1 LSDQTANSEIARKYD
16 ALPYAAQSNALSH
29 PRHLATVAT
38 LFGLT
43 PAPVATARVLEVGC
57 SNGANLLPMAAA
69 LPDARFVGCDLSH
82 HAIAE
87 ARLGAA
93 ELGLANVTLH
103 ERDLA
108 TLAED
113 RDEYDYI
120 IAHGVYSW
128 VPPAVRD
135 ALLALAAR
143 RLSRH
148 GVLFVSYN
156 VYPGCHVRQ
165 AAWEMLHH
173 HVDAIPDPRAKLEA
187 ARALAALLAEPGV
200 TQTDTDAL
208 LRQELRRLSTQTDS
222 ALYHDDLAVPNEP
235 VYFHAFAAHLARHG
249 LAFVAEAK
257 LSMMTAAGLAP
268 GVPGL
273 VSGRDRVEREQY
285 LDFARMRRFR
295 QSLASRADAPAADDG
310 HAARVADMHVAASIA
325 LVRAH
330 AEGKAIADPA
340 AQDPDVRSVRR
351 LLHWLVGVA
360 PRIVPV
366 AEVVAWQ
373 RAHAREDA
381 GVGRPVAEL
390 LLDACFA
397 GSVDLYVD
405 PPALAAVP
413 SEKPRASPVVRWQA
427 ARQRAVTNL
436 RHETLHIDDPFALQL
451 LVLLDGT
458 RTRAALAAAMA
469 PRLPAAERAGIDAR
483 IATSLAHFAVHGL
496 LVA

>member
-1 LSDQTANSEIARKYD
+1 MSDQTANPDLARKYD
-16 ALPYAAQSNALSH
+16 AVAYAAQANALSH

-38 LFGLT
+38 LFGLA

-69 LPDARFVGCDLSH
+69 LPDARFVGCDLSR

-87 ARLGAA
+87 ARRGAA

-113 RDEYDYI
+113 PDEYDYI

-128 VPPAVRD
+128 VPPGVRD
-135 ALLALAAR
+135 ALFALAAR
-143 RLSRH
+143 RLARN

-173 HVDAIPDPRAKLEA
+173 HVDAIAEPRAKLDA
-187 ARALAALLAEPGV
+187 ARALAAVLAEPGV
-200 TQTDTDAL
+200 TQTGTDAL

-222 ALYHDDLAVPNEP
+222 ALFHDDLAVPNDP

-268 GVPGL
+268 GVQAL
-273 VSGRDRVEREQY
+273 VSGRDRIEREQY

-310 HAARVADMHVAASIA
+310 HAARVAGMHAAASMS

-340 AQDPDVRSVRR
+340 AQDHDVRAARR
-351 LLHWLVGVA
+351 LLQFLVGAA

-366 AEVVAWQ
+366 AEVAAWQ
-373 RAHAREDA
+373 RAHARDDV
-381 GVGRPVAEL
+381 GVARPVEEL

-397 GSVDLYVD
+397 GSVDLYVH
-405 PPALAAVP
+405 PPAFAAAP
-413 SEKPRASPVVRWQA
+413 AEKPCASPVVRWQA
-427 ARQRAVTNL
+427 ARQPAVTNL
-436 RHETLHIDDPFALQL
+436 RHETLQIGDPFALRL

-458 RTRAALAAAMA
+458 RTQAALAEAMA
-469 PRLPAAERAGIDAR
+469 PGLPAAERAGAGAR
-483 IATSLAHFAVHGL
+483 VATCLAQFAMHGL